1 MEISPSTIF
10 GEMRRMMRQP
20 KMTRVRMV
28 ENWTTPLGKVEQHQD
43 QGQDPV
49 TGRGRNPD
57 RGHIP
62 QEGGVPGPT
71 QGHAPALPDPPTLDL
86 GPRGLPQG
94 HGQGHVGGEA
104 TLRPDL
110 PAQGGGDI
118 GQGHGIV
125 QVRREG
131 EGHAGLAPVLAPGR
145 DPIPGTASIQGSR
158 NEPLP
163 EIMYKDGFIHAHA
176 RPKLAALNAFIMQV
190 HSRSKTHAYLRNNI
204 LSELTPDAE
213 CSQ

>member
-1 MEISPSTIF
+1 MQQGKNFLALKLISVYVL
-10 GEMRRMMRQP
+10 EMFF
-20 KMTRVRMV
+20 
-28 ENWTTPLGKVEQHQD
+28 LS
-43 QGQDPV
+43 
-49 TGRGRNPD
+49 
-57 RGHIP
+57 
-62 QEGGVPGPT
+62 
-71 QGHAPALPDPPTLDL
+71 
-86 GPRGLPQG
+86 
-94 HGQGHVGGEA
+94 
-104 TLRPDL
+104 
-110 PAQGGGDI
+110 
-118 GQGHGIV
+118 
-125 QVRREG
+125 
-131 EGHAGLAPVLAPGR
+131 

>member
-1 MEISPSTIF
+1 MMMMKMRMMRMMMEIFPSMIF
-10 GEMRRMMRQP
+10 GEMLMMTTQP

-28 ENWTTPLGKVEQHQD
+28 KNWMTPLGKVTHLQD
-43 QGQDPV
+43 QGQGPV
-49 TGRGRNPD
+49 TGQGQNPD

-71 QGHAPALPDPPTLDL
+71 QGHVPALPDLPILDL

-104 TLRPDL
+104 TLHPDP

-131 EGHAGLAPVLAPGR
+131 EDHAGLAPVLAPGR
-145 DPIPGTASIQGSR
+145 DHIPGTASIQGSR
-158 NEPLP
+158 NEPLL
-163 EIMYKDGFIHAHA
+163 EILYKGGFIHAHA
-176 RPKLAALNAFIMQV
+176 RPKLAALNAFIM
-190 HSRSKTHAYLRNNI
+190 
-204 LSELTPDAE
+204 
-213 CSQ
+213 